1 MSKIDYKKA
10 VKKILQVLEAQEKD
24 EWESDKILQ
33 EAVNDNM
40 CTKETYEKQV
50 TRWASTLNVIKL
62 ITKHTTEDEV

>member
-1 MSKIDYKKA
+1 MSKIDYEKA
-10 VKKILQVLEAQEKD
+10 VKEILNVLQAREKD
-24 EWESDKILQ
+24 EWESVKVLQ

-40 CTKETYEKQV
+40 CDKETYEKQV